1 MSETAEKVK
10 VKYTAKQL
18 LNNFFLFVVVVLGYE
33 LHEFHVRWAKFQL
46 SRPRSLV
53 LAPRGH
59 GKSTILTIAYLIWRI
74 IQNPNIRI
82 LIVSNAATAAEKFL
96 GAIKDHFEKND
107 LLRTLYGDF
116 VGKQWNTGSIVVAKR
131 TKVGLKEPTVS
142 TVGVYGSIVSGHFDL
157 IMVDDLVDFENAL
170 KKESRDK
177 MWNWLWTVLMPTA
190 DDEIHFIG
198 TRYNDDDLYGRATR
212 KRAITASLKGQ
223 VDSENEG
230 FLSGCWVRDRALKN
244 VGGDEYTE
252 DGKLKPVD
260 YAHPE
265 NLIALWP
272 AKKGCSVSELLQTRR
287 QDSIIFEMQYQ
298 NNSELARERI
308 FKKQYFTGRYIAL
321 PERCMIFG
329 GSDLAISKKDSADY
343 FVMVI
348 LAIDTQKNVYIID
361 LWRDKISAPK
371 QFEAFKAEY
380 NKHKFVAMGV
390 ESVAYQ
396 EAMTQF
402 LQENTEVPAKPV
414 KVHSDKVIRAH
425 SVLGMFENG
434 KVFWPENMDITDII
448 EEFCMFPEGVHDDMV
463 DAVVMAIN
471 IAISTARFAFSFA

>member
-1 MSETAEKVK
+1 MTTENVT

-18 LNNFFLFVVVVLGYE
+18 LANFFLFTIIVLGYE
-33 LHEFHVRWAKFQL
+33 LHEFHVRWARFQL
-46 SRPRSLV
+46 SRSRSLV

-74 IQNPNIRI
+74 VQNPNIRI

-96 GAIKDHFEKND
+96 ESIKDHFEKNE

-116 VGKQWNTGSIVVAKR
+116 VGKKWNTGSITVAKR
-131 TKVGLKEPTVS
+131 TKVGIKEPTVS

-190 DDEIHFIG
+190 DGEIHFIG
-198 TRYNDDDLYGRATR
+198 TRYNDDDLYGRAIR
-212 KRAITASLKGQ
+212 KESTMTSQRGQ
-223 VDSENEG
+223 IEGENEG
-230 FLSGCWVRDRALKN
+230 FLADCWIRDRALKN
-244 VGGDEYTE
+244 KDGDKYTP
-252 DGKLKPVD
+252 DGKLFPVD

-265 NLIALWP
+265 NLVALWP
-272 AKKGCSVSELLQTRR
+272 EKKGCSVPELLETRR

-308 FKKQYFTGRYIAL
+308 FKKHYFTGRYKML

-329 GSDLAISKKDSADY
+329 GSDLAISEKTSADY
-343 FVMVI
+343 FVIVI

-380 NKHKFVAMGV
+380 NKHKFIAMGV

-402 LQENTEVPAKPV
+402 LQENTAVPAKPV
-414 KVHSDKVIRAH
+414 KVHKDKVIRAH

-434 KVFWPENMDITDII
+434 KVFWPEGMDITDIV

-471 IAISTARFAFSFA
+471 IAISTSSFAFSFA